1 MSDEPTPRVMFK
13 GGPLVD
19 HPDWWM
25 IEMWKENNPGDT
37 REFVRKEDGT
47 YWDIASTDL
56 FPRSGGT
63 MKVTLSEQI
72 TDEKRL
78 SICRDFYK
86 QLKKKIAEEK
96 G

>member
-37 REFVRKEDGT
+37 LEFVRKEDGT

-78 SICRDFYK
+78 SICRDFYT

>member
-1 MSDEPTPRVMFK
+1 
-13 GGPLVD
+13 
-19 HPDWWM
+19 
-25 IEMWKENNPGDT
+25 
-37 REFVRKEDGT
+37 
-47 YWDIASTDL
+47 
-56 FPRSGGT
+56 

-78 SICRDFYK
+78 SICRDFYT

>member
-37 REFVRKEDGT
+37 RELVRKDDGT
-47 YWDIASTDL
+47 DWEMASTDW

-63 MKVTLSEQI
+63 MKRTLSEQI

-78 SICRDFYK
+78 SICRDFYT